1 MNERLRRS
9 LLLASGLLMLALYW
23 ATFVSPFMP
32 TVSGTLGHD
41 HRGSLVEATI
51 GYVHFQKSP
60 FSIPWF
66 TPASC
71 AGNMYIAGAA
81 NPYLNLQQWLTFFLD
96 PLSASKI
103 NFIVF
108 AGLGLT
114 GTYLLCRRRFN
125 MDTISSFLGASLFL
139 FNGFFAYRMVIGH
152 TAFHSY
158 MLIPLIAFLL
168 IPGDLPAR
176 TQARNM
182 LVAATLIAY
191 LILASGAYV
200 LLTAG
205 LALTG
210 ILAMHT
216 LACNRREPGGFM
228 VLQPFLPL
236 AAAFTVAILLCLF
249 KISLTLSTAANFERD
264 FYPIPGLINLLDTV
278 TLPLRLLFFSTPE
291 WETESGY
298 LFTNFRWPIERH
310 ELEMNVGTP
319 ALLLLVF
326 AAVTSRSK
334 IFQAVR
340 QAPMTSLV
348 LLTVVLVPMVLNFY
362 QPVWN
367 DVLKS
372 IPVLRSFSLY
382 VRLYAAYIPL
392 VVLATA
398 LAFSCVPRYRLPLC
412 IALLAG
418 TVASH
423 WLIDRSYYAQQ
434 KYNPQL
440 LLEFYERFRDQPGQ
454 IPPVNTTS
462 ELKVASFSGEAVI
475 VQNEMF
481 AFGSSNIECHNDMFG
496 YRLEVFPKRDLL
508 IPNASVFTRSG
519 DRLNFKN
526 PSCHVFPKANQCE
539 PGDHFTAAQQSSLEN
554 FVRYRGFEFNMPGY
568 QWVSTATSLVTLLMV
583 VFGLI
588 TLSRPLKQ

>member
-1 MNERLRRS
+1 MGDRLRRS
-9 LLLASGLLMLALYW
+9 LVLASGILMLAIYW
-23 ATFVSPFMP
+23 VTFVHPFMP
-32 TVSGTLGHD
+32 TNAGTLGHD

-71 AGNMYIAGAA
+71 AGNMFIAGAA
-81 NPYLNLQQWLTFFLD
+81 NPYLNLQQWLTFFMD
-96 PLSASKI
+96 PLSASKL
-103 NFIVF
+103 NFILF
-108 AGLGLT
+108 AGLGFF

-125 MDTISSFLGASLFL
+125 MDEVGSFLGASLFL
-139 FNGFFAYRMVIGH
+139 FNGFFAYRMIIGH

-158 MLIPLIAFLL
+158 MLIPLIAFFL
-168 IPGDLPAR
+168 IAGDSSER
-176 TQARNM
+176 TKVRNA
-182 LVAATLIAY
+182 LVAALLIAY

-205 LALTG
+205 LALAG
-210 ILAMHT
+210 IVALHT
-216 LACNRREPGGFM
+216 LASGVKEHRGLM
-228 VLQPFLPL
+228 TLQPFFPL
-236 AAAFTVAILLCLF
+236 VAAFTVAILLCLF

-264 FYPIPGLINLLDTV
+264 FYPIPGLISIVDAV

-291 WETESGY
+291 WETETGY

-310 ELEMNVGTP
+310 ELEMNVGLP

-326 AAVTSRSK
+326 AAVTARSRV
-334 IFQAVR
+334 FEVVR
-340 QAPMTSLV
+340 QRPVAFLV
-348 LLTVVLVPMVLNFY
+348 LLAVILAPVVLNFY

-367 DVLKS
+367 ELLKS

-392 VVLATA
+392 VVLAAA
-398 LAFSCVPRYRLPLC
+398 LAFSVIPRYRLPLC
-412 IALLAG
+412 VVLLAG

-434 KYNPQL
+434 KYNPQV
-440 LLEFYERFRDQPGQ
+440 LLEFYERFREQPGE
-454 IPPVNTTS
+454 IPPVSTTS
-462 ELKVASFSGEAVI
+462 QLQYANFEGEAVI
-475 VQNEMF
+475 VQNEIF
-481 AFGSSNIECHNDMFG
+481 VFGSSNIECHNDMFG

-508 IPNASVFTRSG
+508 IPNASVFTDSG

-526 PSCHVFPKANQCE
+526 PSCYVFPEANQCE
-539 PGDHFTAAQQSSLEN
+539 PGDHFTTAEQTSLED
-554 FVRYRGFEFNMPGY
+554 FVQYREFEFNMPGY
-568 QWVSTATSLVTLLMV
+568 QWASNVISFVTLLLV
-583 VFGLI
+583 LFGIFVF
-588 TLSRPLKQ
+588 SRPGKR